1 MQMRSRLIGRD
12 DVARALNTSVE
23 ELESVLSHLKQLG
36 FPEPVSDDGT
46 QWAVSDLLDWIV
58 LRQEELVDFVS
69 HISRHVDQ

>member
-1 MQMRSRLIGRD
+1 
-12 DVARALNTSVE
+12 
-23 ELESVLSHLKQLG
+23 LESVLSHLKQLG

-46 QWAVSDLLDWIV
+46 HWAVSDLLDWIV

>member
-1 MQMRSRLIGRD
+1 MRSRLIGRD

-46 QWAVSDLLDWIV
+46 HWAVSDLLDWIV